1 MPEEPQQ
8 PPGGR
13 EVDMAEVYKDL
24 RVSLMR
30 FASRYFRRPQEIED
44 VVQEAFVK
52 VIEAQHRRDIREPRA
67 YLFKTTR
74 NLALS
79 ELDRCD
85 NRLTDT
91 IGELL
96 PELELLQTPTMEQQF
111 ESRQRFDIFCRAVR
125 RLPTQGQ
132 RVYILRRVYGFSL
145 KETAEHLG
153 IKVKTVEAHLTKALV
168 RCADYMAEEELLG
181 SHGSGSHNKD
191 SHHSNSHNNHSNVAQ
206 NQRADSAMENGHD

>member
-1 MPEEPQQ
+1 MPEQPQQ

-24 RVSLMR
+24 RASLMR

-111 ESRQRFDIFCRAVR
+111 ESRQRFDTFCRAVR
-125 RLPTQGQ
+125 RLPTQGPACIYTAS
-132 RVYILRRVYGFSL
+132 RLWVLFKRDGRALRYKSENRRGPPYKSIGALRRLYG
-145 KETAEHLG
+145 
-153 IKVKTVEAHLTKALV
+153 
-168 RCADYMAEEELLG
+168 RR
-181 SHGSGSHNKD
+181 
-191 SHHSNSHNNHSNVAQ
+191 
-206 NQRADSAMENGHD
+206 RATRQPK